1 MPIPVP
7 NIVQLPHVNIMGNC
21 VHLIDTNQAVDYLEN
36 WVEDPGEK
44 TRQIIVTGF
53 HGLHVAMED
62 PAFKEILSKADLFV
76 PDGIA
81 PIWIAKRLGKQVEG
95 RVTGADLMRG
105 FFERADQKG
114 YSSYFFGDTD
124 QTLEKLQTVV
134 EEKYPGHKVS
144 GMYSPPFRL
153 HSEEEKQAMID
164 HINQAQPDVLWVGL
178 GLPKQE
184 RWIAENIDKLKVPVA
199 IGVGAAFGFH
209 SGQVKRVPEWVGN
222 AGFEWVWRFLAEP
235 KKLWRR
241 DMIDGPKFVFRIM
254 RNWSELKKSNSA
266 NEANHP

>member
-1 MPIPVP
+1 MPIPDTTE
-7 NIVQLPHVNIMGNC
+7 LPHVNIMGNR
-21 VHLIDTNQAVDYLEN
+21 VHLIDTVQAVDYIES
-36 WVEDPGEK
+36 WIEHPAEK
-44 TRQIIVTGF
+44 PRQMIVTGF

-62 PAFKEILSKADLFV
+62 PAFKNILGQANLFV

-81 PIWIAKRLGKQVEG
+81 PIWIAKRLGKQVKG

-105 FFERADQKG
+105 FFERAEQKG

-124 QTLEKLQTVV
+124 QTLQELRAVV
-134 EEKYPGHKVS
+134 EEKYPGHKVA
-144 GMYSPPFRL
+144 GMYSPPFRQ

-164 HINQAQPDVLWVGL
+164 HINQARPDVLWVGL

-199 IGVGAAFGFH
+199 IGVGAALGFH

-235 KKLWRR
+235 RKLWRR
-241 DMIDGPKFVFRIM
+241 DMIDGPRFIAKIVGNWTRI
-254 RNWSELKKSNSA
+254 KKSNGS
-266 NEANHP
+266 